1 MTRQGE
7 KKRQKAKGKEKHT
20 NQCRFSSLE
29 LLHLFFSSEHRFRYV
44 FADILESERSYVSD
58 LQRII
63 EIYLY
68 ELTRQECPW
77 FVKEKKDLLFSNIED
92 IFAFHKVYVYLLSF
106 LIIDLIFQSISFPLH
121 RLDYSTMI

>member
-1 MTRQGE
+1 M
-7 KKRQKAKGKEKHT
+7 
-20 NQCRFSSLE
+20 SLSF
-29 LLHLFFSSEHRFRYV
+29 FFSLPEKNILEFAIPINIQTISFFCSVKNIIYLFEMIRYA
-44 FADILESERSYVSD
+44 FADILESERSYVAD

-92 IFAFHKVYVYLLSF
+92 IFAFHKV
-106 LIIDLIFQSISFPLH
+106 
-121 RLDYSTMI
+121 

>member
-1 MTRQGE
+1 MQSASVPVRCQQSA
-7 KKRQKAKGKEKHT
+7 RSDDQWIYLYVFLSP
-20 NQCRFSSLE
+20 FSSA
-29 LLHLFFSSEHRFRYV
+29 RYA

-77 FVKEKKDLLFSNIED
+77 FVKDKKDLLFSNIED
-92 IFAFHKVYVYLLSF
+92 IFAFHKV
-106 LIIDLIFQSISFPLH
+106 
-121 RLDYSTMI
+121 

>member
-1 MTRQGE
+1 MSFSCSRKNILIDYYTNKQRTITYTR
-7 KKRQKAKGKEKHT
+7 KNILPLR
-20 NQCRFSSLE
+20 NFDF
-29 LLHLFFSSEHRFRYV
+29 LLKIIRYA
-44 FADILESERSYVSD
+44 FADILESERSYVAD

-92 IFAFHKVYVYLLSF
+92 IFAFHKV
-106 LIIDLIFQSISFPLH
+106 
-121 RLDYSTMI
+121 

>member
-1 MTRQGE
+1 MN
-7 KKRQKAKGKEKHT
+7 AKCICPPS
-20 NQCRFSSLE
+20 QQSVVSDDQWIYVFLSLFSSA
-29 LLHLFFSSEHRFRYV
+29 RYA

-92 IFAFHKVYVYLLSF
+92 IFAFHKV
-106 LIIDLIFQSISFPLH
+106 
-121 RLDYSTMI
+121 

>member
-1 MTRQGE
+1 ME
-7 KKRQKAKGKEKHT
+7 KTCSA
-20 NQCRFSSLE
+20 C
-29 LLHLFFSSEHRFRYV
+29 LFCFFIRYA

-92 IFAFHKVYVYLLSF
+92 IFAFHKVYVSVRA
-106 LIIDLIFQSISFPLH
+106 DARETRSIARRCF
-121 RLDYSTMI
+121 RLADYSSAI

>member
-1 MTRQGE
+1 M
-7 KKRQKAKGKEKHT
+7 
-20 NQCRFSSLE
+20 SI
-29 LLHLFFSSEHRFRYV
+29 FFSRLDPSVFFIAHRFRYV

-92 IFAFHKVYVYLLSF
+92 IFAFHKVYVSLFLKFLSLSF
-106 LIIDLIFQSISFPLH
+106 PST
-121 RLDYSTMI
+121 RLD

>member
-1 MTRQGE
+1 MMTRQGE
-7 KKRQKAKGKEKHT
+7 RKRKTYK
-20 NQCRFSSLE
+20 SMSI
-29 LLHLFFSSEHRFRYV
+29 FFSRANPSVFFIEHRFRYV

-92 IFAFHKVYVYLLSF
+92 IFAFHKVYVE
-106 LIIDLIFQSISFPLH
+106 LIVISSLNFHRID
-121 RLDYSTMI
+121 

>member
-1 MTRQGE
+1 MPERIFRIVIAINRQQLRTWDTLE
-7 KKRQKAKGKEKHT
+7 NNLSPRLFSLLIDKGKT
-20 NQCRFSSLE
+20 NVRF
-29 LLHLFFSSEHRFRYV
+29 LLNLLRYV
-44 FADILESERSYVSD
+44 FADILESERSYVAD

-92 IFAFHKVYVYLLSF
+92 IFAFHKV
-106 LIIDLIFQSISFPLH
+106 
-121 RLDYSTMI
+121 

>member
-1 MTRQGE
+1 MYLDLFENNRYVLIY
-7 KKRQKAKGKEKHT
+7 
-20 NQCRFSSLE
+20 F
-29 LLHLFFSSEHRFRYV
+29 LFFVNNPRYA
-44 FADILESERSYVSD
+44 FADILESERLYVAD

-92 IFAFHKVYVYLLSF
+92 IFAFHKVYV
-106 LIIDLIFQSISFPLH
+106 IIIFFQIYKIKFF
-121 RLDYSTMI
+121 YFFFF